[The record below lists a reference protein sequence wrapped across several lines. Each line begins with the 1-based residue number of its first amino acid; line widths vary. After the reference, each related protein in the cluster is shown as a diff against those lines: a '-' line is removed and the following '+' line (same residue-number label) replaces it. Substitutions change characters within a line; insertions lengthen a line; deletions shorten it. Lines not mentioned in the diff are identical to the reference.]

1 MIIEGVT
8 GEPHDPVSQDDWQE
22 FGLGQLP
29 EGQSQE
35 GVSSLGS

>member
-1 MIIEGVT
+1 MIDEGVSW
-8 GEPHDPVSQDDWQE
+8 ELHDPVSQDDGPA
-22 FGLGQLP
+22 FGFGQLP